1 VSTVRSEPGEV
12 WRITLDRPEA
22 RNAVTEEMLANLAAA
37 LGDAAAD
44 PEARVVLLAGEGG
57 HFCAGADL
65 AEVGRAPGA
74 DGFGYGR
81 VLEGVLASLADH
93 PLPVVARVEGA
104 ALGAGCQLLV
114 ACDLAVAAEDARIG
128 VPSARLGIVI
138 PFESIERL
146 VLAVGPR
153 RAADLLITGREV
165 SGREAAVW
173 GLATEAV
180 PPDHVAG
187 RSQEVAELVASSAPL
202 SVRGSK
208 RAIAAVLRK
217 LSIDRETEGYRLAE
231 VDLMAGDALASEDLA
246 EGLRARR
253 ERRPP
258 RFRGA

>member
-1 VSTVRSEPGEV
+1 MSTVRSEPGEV

-180 PPDHVAG
+180 PPDRVAG
-187 RSQEVAELVASSAPL
+187 RAEEVAELVASSAPL

-231 VDLMAGDALASEDLA
+231 VDLMAADALSSEDLA
-246 EGLRARR
+246 EGLRARK

-258 RFRGA
+258 RFRGT

>member
-1 VSTVRSEPGEV
+1 VST
-12 WRITLDRPEA
+12 TLNRPEA
-22 RNAVTEEMLANLAAA
+22 RNAVTSEMVEGLATA

-44 PEARVVLLAGEGG
+44 PDARVVLLAGQGA

-65 AEVGRAPGA
+65 DEVGRAASA
-74 DGFGYGR
+74 DGFRYGR
-81 VLEGVLASLADH
+81 ALEEVLAALADH

-128 VPSARLGIVI
+128 VPSARLGIVV

-146 VLAVGPR
+146 VLAVGPG
-153 RAADLLITGREV
+153 RAADLLITGREI
-165 SGREAAVW
+165 SGREAAGW

-180 PPDHVAG
+180 PANRVARRAEEVAG
-187 RSQEVAELVASSAPL
+187 LVASSAPL

-231 VDLMAGDALASEDLA
+231 VDLMAADALASEDLA

-258 RFRGA
+258 RFRGT